1 MTSQAYETL
10 MIEKRGDVD
19 WLTLN
24 RPEALNAINLQMV
37 HDLTDYFGRLYNDAQ
52 VRVVV
57 MRGAGRAF
65 CAGLDIKEFAGGRPD
80 DIPFGGGF
88 GFQGYLADVYVKMRR
103 CPQPIIAAVQG
114 DASCA
119 GFAFTLSSDFRI
131 SAVTARITAA
141 LSELRLA
148 P

>member
-52 VRVVV
+52 VRIVV

-103 CPQPIIAAVQG
+103 CPKPIIAAVQG
-114 DASCA
+114 AASGG
-119 GFAFTLSSDFRI
+119 GFA
-131 SAVTARITAA
+131 
-141 LSELRLA
+141 
-148 P
+148 